1 MLGVP
6 YSGEVEVED
15 SVEELFSGGMNM
27 AVVDVVYSV
36 LYFSA
41 VVGKNEW
48 IRLVGDVDG
57 P

>member
-1 MLGVP
+1 MSGVP

-15 SVEELFSGGMNM
+15 SVEELFSGGVNV

-41 VVGKNEW
+41 VAGKNEW